1 MRSGKTQARTTG
13 PGRDQEAPGQPVR
26 EGRLP
31 DAGARDE
38 HAEVRHAAIPAEAAD
53 IRLTGG
59 AHPPEAYG
67 GRVSNLEREPAERTV
82 CDGPA
87 GVITEPAAEA
97 LEPREVPLG
106 GPRAMLVRRSL
117 PNRSRRMVGA
127 WCFADAYGPADLST
141 RPGMRVPPHPHIGLQ
156 TVSWLVQGE
165 ILHRDSLGNE
175 QYVRPGE
182 LNLMTAGRGIAH
194 SEETPADHTPIL
206 HGAQLWVALPDTNR
220 EGPADFAHHADLPR
234 VTLPGGEV
242 TVLMGR
248 VGDAESPARAFT
260 PLVGAEIALREAGG
274 VRMPLD
280 PAYEHAVLAL
290 DAPLTVAG
298 ETITAGA
305 MLYLG
310 RDRTEVHVRSAAPG
324 HALLIGGE
332 PFEEPLVMWW
342 NLVARTHEEI
352 VVARTTWEDAPDSR
366 YGTVAGYDGARLRAP
381 ALPNARL
388 RARPRYRPHS

>member
-1 MRSGKTQARTTG
+1 M
-13 PGRDQEAPGQPVR
+13 
-26 EGRLP
+26 
-31 DAGARDE
+31 
-38 HAEVRHAAIPAEAAD
+38 
-53 IRLTGG
+53 
-59 AHPPEAYG
+59 
-67 GRVSNLEREPAERTV
+67 
-82 CDGPA
+82 CDGPV
-87 GVITEPAAEA
+87 GVTTEPAAEP

-117 PNRSRRMVGA
+117 PNRYRRMVGA
-127 WCFADAYGPADLST
+127 WCFADAYGPADLTT

-156 TVSWLVQGE
+156 TVSWLVRGE

-206 HGAQLWVALPDTNR
+206 HGVQLWVALPDAHR
-220 EGPADFAHHADLPR
+220 DGPAGFAHHADLPR
-234 VTLPGGEV
+234 LPLPGGEA
-242 TVLMGR
+242 TVLMGK
-248 VGDAESPARAFT
+248 VGDAESPARAYT
-260 PLVGAEIALREAGG
+260 PLVGAEIALREADG

-298 ETITAGA
+298 ETISAGA

-310 RDRTEVHVRSAAPG
+310 RDRTEVHVRSASPG

-352 VVARTTWEDAPDSR
+352 VAARTAWEDAPGSR
-366 YGTVAGYDGARLRAP
+366 YGEVHGYDGARLHAP
-381 ALPNARL
+381 ALPNAQL